1 MSRRAAG
8 CLLLAVLAGR
18 PAAAQATHTRD
29 HLHII
34 AVGDINF
41 ARGIARDY
49 IFAGKGDSIFADVRD
64 TLRAA
69 DLAIGNLESIL
80 LDRGDTTDPTGK
92 MVFAGPDVAAP
103 LLVDAGFDAVSTA
116 NNHAWDFGRRGLL
129 ESLRHLDAAG
139 IPHSGTGPTLED
151 AYRPAIV
158 DRVGW
163 RVAVFSVT
171 DIINLKGLV
180 LTGTPAACCVA
191 WADTTILG
199 PRMRAARD
207 SLGADL
213 VLVMLHAGNEY
224 RERPPVEL
232 HALMR
237 GLIAAGA
244 DAVIGHHPH
253 VPQGAERF
261 RGRPILYSLGNF
273 VFRQPFPWT
282 DKALAAELDA
292 DPAGTI
298 ALTLRPVIADYVP
311 RFAAGLDSAAIL
323 AHVDSLSQWPR
334 RRERGPGV
342 TPRGIRSRPPSPA
355 VADSTPPPALP
366 TPPPGA

>member
-1 MSRRAAG
+1 
-8 CLLLAVLAGR
+8 LLAALAAR
-18 PAAAQATHTRD
+18 PATAQDAGGRG
-29 HLHII
+29 HLHVI

-49 IFAGKGDSIFADVRD
+49 ILAGKGDSIFAGVRD

-69 DLAIGNLESIL
+69 DLAIGNLESVL
-80 LDRGDTTDPTGK
+80 LDRGDTTDSTGK
-92 MVFAGPDVAAP
+92 MVFAGPHVAAP
-103 LLVDAGFDAVSTA
+103 LLLDAGFDAVSTA

-139 IPHSGTGPTLED
+139 IPHSGTGPSLDD

-158 DRVGW
+158 DRAGW
-163 RVAVFSVT
+163 RVAIFSVT

-180 LTGTPAACCVA
+180 LTGTPAACCIA

-253 VPQGAERF
+253 VPQGVERF

-273 VFRQPFPWT
+273 VFRQPFAWT

-292 DPAGTI
+292 DTDGTI
-298 ALTLRPVIADYVP
+298 AVTLRPVIADYVP
-311 RFAAGLDSAAIL
+311 RFATGLDSAAIL
-323 AHVDSLSQWPR
+323 ARVDSLSRWPQ
-334 RRERGPGV
+334 RRERRPGV
-342 TPRGIRSRPPSPA
+342 TRRGTRSTPPSPPA
-355 VADSTPPPALP
+355 ADSTPPPGLP

>member
-1 MSRRAAG
+1 ML
-8 CLLLAVLAGR
+8 LLLAAIGPRVATAQDT
-18 PAAAQATHTRD
+18 PARG
-29 HLHII
+29 HLHVI
-34 AVGDINF
+34 AVGDLNF

-49 IFAGKGDSIFADVRD
+49 ILAGKGDSIFALVRD

-69 DLAIGNLESIL
+69 DLTIGNLESIL
-80 LDRGDTTDPTGK
+80 LDRGDTTDSTGK
-92 MVFAGPDVAAP
+92 MVFAGPHIAAP

-116 NNHAWDFGRRGLL
+116 NNHAWDFARRGLL

-158 DRVGW
+158 DRAGW
-163 RVAVFSVT
+163 RVAIFSVT

-180 LTGTPAACCVA
+180 LTGTTAACCIA
-191 WADTTILG
+191 WADSSVLG

-224 RERPPVEL
+224 RDRPPAAL

-253 VPQGAERF
+253 VPQGWERY
-261 RGRPILYSLGNF
+261 RDRPILYSLGNF

-282 DKALAAELDA
+282 DKALMAEMDF
-292 DPAGTI
+292 DPAGTV
-298 ALTLRPVIADYVP
+298 AVTLRPVDADYVP
-311 RFAAGLDSAAIL
+311 RFAAGADSAATL
-323 AHVDSLSQWPR
+323 ARVATLSARPR
-334 RRERGPGV
+334 PHPAAV
-342 TPRGIRSRPPSPA
+342 TPAGMRSTPPSPPA
-355 VADSTPPPALP
+355 ADSTP
-366 TPPPGA
+366 TR